1 MAKAKI
7 KQEINS
13 LNKQDLHEIKE
24 FVEHLS
30 TNDSQDNSTEHSFEQ
45 KKVIQPELCHKK
57 ASEFLEKVESIIS
70 AQENAEDVL
79 GKLYFEVREMQDT
92 KGNPNYLDWVS
103 STLKNCINTEKN
115 NEYLKFKI
123 IQFFEDW
130 YNGYYPIDEKS
141 LQQHENLFNTMIST
155 AYNEAKTNFEVQDL
169 LGDIYY
175 NHSEE

>member
-1 MAKAKI
+1 MSKEKI
-7 KQEINS
+7 KQGINS

-30 TNDSQDNSTEHSFEQ
+30 TNDSQSDSNEHSFEQ
-45 KKVIQPELCHKK
+45 KKIIHSELCHKK
-57 ASEFLEKVESIIS
+57 AGEFLEKVEDVIS
-70 AQENAEDVL
+70 TQENAEDVL

-92 KGNPNYLDWVS
+92 KGNPNFSEWVS
-103 STLKNCINTEKN
+103 STLKNCINTEEN
-115 NEYLKFKI
+115 TEYLKFKI

-141 LQQHENLFNTMIST
+141 LLQHENLFNTMVST
-155 AYNEAKTNFEVQDL
+155 AYDEVKANSEVQDL

-175 NHSEE
+175 YHSSE